1 MKPFAL
7 VLFSLL
13 VCFGFAQP
21 VVGQEKVEFTVS
33 ELAFIQSHGPWP
45 PKMEPDPS
53 NRFSGEPSA
62 SAWGQQLFQDVR
74 LSQAQTLSCAS
85 CHDPDRYF
93 ADGKAR
99 STGTST
105 VDRNA
110 IALADL
116 RLNRWFGWAGQ
127 SDNLWAQSIHPILD
141 RREMNATVETIVQRV
156 RQESDLAANYTAII
170 GKGPKEEEPLRLLV
184 NIAKILAAYQE
195 TIRTPTSAFDLMRT
209 RLLEDEMISE
219 DAAVLA
225 GLKLFVGKGK
235 CSLCH
240 FGPNFTNGEFHD
252 IGLPY
257 FIESGQVDQG
267 RYGGIRDLKASAFNR
282 LGEYGDEPA
291 ESAAQAPTAFVS
303 LQHRNWGEFR
313 VPSLRNVSKTA
324 PYMHNGTLASLEDV
338 VRHYS
343 TIDIERLHA
352 DGETILKS
360 LDLTKQEIANLVA
373 FLKTL

>member
-1 MKPFAL
+1 MKPFASVML
-7 VLFSLL
+7 LLLFW
-13 VCFGFAQP
+13 FGWAPP
-21 VVGQEKVEFTVS
+21 VNGQENINFTAA
-33 ELAFIQSHGPWP
+33 EMAFIESHGPWP
-45 PKMEPDPS
+45 PKESPDPS
-53 NRFSGEPSA
+53 NRFSGNISA
-62 SAWGQQLFQDVR
+62 IAWGQQLFQDVR

-85 CHDPDRYF
+85 CHDPDSYF
-93 ADGKAR
+93 ADGQAR

-110 IALADL
+110 IALANL

-127 SDNLWAQSIHPILD
+127 SDSLWAQSIHPILD
-141 RREMNATVETIVQRV
+141 HREMNATVEIVAERV
-156 RQESDLAANYTAII
+156 AQENDLATGYEAVI
-170 GKGPKEEEPLRLLV
+170 GNGPQKDEPIRLLV
-184 NIAKILAAYQE
+184 NIAKVLAAYQE
-195 TIRTPTSAFDLMRT
+195 TIRTPASAFDLMRT
-209 RLLEDEMISE
+209 RLLDDEATSE
-219 DAAVLA
+219 DTAVLS

-257 FIESGQVDQG
+257 FIKNGEVDQG
-267 RYGGIRDLKASAFNR
+267 RYGGIRALKTSVFNL
-282 LGEYGDEPA
+282 LGEYIDEPVG
-291 ESAAQAPTAFVS
+291 SAFQAPTTFVA

-338 VRHYS
+338 VQHYS
-343 TIDIERLHA
+343 TLDIDRLHA
-352 DGETILKS
+352 DGETILKP
-360 LDLTKQEIANLVA
+360 LDLSEQEIANLVA